1 MKKGHVVLPVEEYNK
16 LLEEVHQIKF
26 GIEIRTNEYNNTLS
40 LIIKPSLAV
49 KIAAEK
55 MKDVRNSENYD
66 MYDEYDMYI
75 SDITIAKLK
84 KPAASNEEE
93 GAE

>member
-1 MKKGHVVLPVEEYNK
+1 MKKGYVVLPIEEYNK

-26 GIEIRTNEYNNTLS
+26 GTEIRANEYNNTLS
-40 LIIKPSLAV
+40 LIINPSLAV

-55 MKDVRNSENYD
+55 MKDIRNIEKYD
-66 MYDEYDMYI
+66 MCDEYDMY
-75 SDITIAKLK
+75 SSSITVAKLK

-93 GAE
+93 DDE